1 MAPIEVPVLGRAAAI
16 ALFALV
22 HVMFANLALGGP
34 IIAVVSEWM
43 GMQTGDSRYDR
54 FAHALGKF
62 NVVAFSFG
70 ATLGV
75 ALVATLIGLWP
86 TFWTI
91 GVNIFFYPLV
101 LEVVMFFLEGG
112 FLYYWVYSWDRYADN
127 KGKHIW
133 FGVFQVVF
141 GTATMLIINGVGA
154 AMLTPP
160 ANIASLGGGSLDSIF
175 RNFGPLYWNN
185 PTWLPLSLH
194 RFVGAISF
202 TGFLIAI
209 VAGIFR
215 WRSSTSERKAIYNW
229 MAGWGIKL
237 GLAPLV
243 LMPAIGFFYVKE
255 ISVAAPMA
263 FVNLMM
269 GQSRWVFN
277 LQVVLLGILFFTGNL
292 YLTQSLRSASFKVAP
307 RASAA
312 NWLTVGAAIGF
323 VASVALAL
331 WGTSSG
337 LRGPAENWGIVG
349 LVLVTYIVAFG
360 LLLSRGKEGV
370 EQLTLMGKII
380 TALVAIWAV
389 VVMLPFAQMG
399 LTAFPLGQ
407 MRPWRY
413 AGLVS
418 IFTLTV
424 ANIGLYWRAQR
435 EAELEREQAS
445 SSGLP
450 VLSGILALGIMFV
463 MGYAREAARAPYL
476 VYEQVKSIA
485 EPFEKVSVTE
495 IPLPGLAAGALILV
509 GMVVFLALGW
519 LIIITSRAPWEV
531 FPSEAA
537 PARATEPVTSSLAT
551 LRERQ

>member
-1 MAPIEVPVLGRAAAI
+1 MAPIEVPILGRAAAI

-43 GMQTGDSRYDR
+43 GMRTGDSRYDR

-86 TFWTI
+86 TFWTV
-91 GVNIFFYPLV
+91 GVNLFFYPLV

-133 FGVFQVVF
+133 FGVFQVIF
-141 GTATMLIINGVGA
+141 GTMTMLIINGVGA

-160 ANIASLGGGSLDSIF
+160 ANITSLGGGSLDSIF

-185 PTWLPLSLH
+185 PTWLPLSIH
-194 RFVGAISF
+194 RLVGAVSF

-209 VAGIFR
+209 VAGLMQ
-215 WRSSTSERKAIYNW
+215 WRRSAAERRAVYNW

-255 ISVAAPMA
+255 INAAAPMA
-263 FVNLMM
+263 FVNLMV
-269 GQSRWVFN
+269 GEVRWVFN
-277 LQVVLLGILFFTGNL
+277 LQLVLLGILFVVGNL
-292 YLTQSLRSASFKVAP
+292 YLAQSLRSANFTVAP
-307 RASAA
+307 KASATS
-312 NWLTVGAAIGF
+312 WLGIGAVIGLL
-323 VASVALAL
+323 ASLALAL
-331 WGTSSG
+331 LGTSSG

-349 LVLVTYIVAFG
+349 LVLLTYLVAFG
-360 LLLSRGKEGV
+360 FQLSGGKEGMGR
-370 EQLTLMGKII
+370 LTALSNVI
-380 TALVAIWAV
+380 TVLVAVWALVAII
-389 VVMLPFAQMG
+389 PFNQLG
-399 LTAFPLGQ
+399 LAAFPLGQ
-407 MRPWRY
+407 MRPWKY

-418 IFTLTV
+418 IFTLTL
-424 ANIGLYWRAQR
+424 ANIGLYWQAQR
-435 EAELEREQAS
+435 EAELDREQAS
-445 SSGLP
+445 PSGLP
-450 VLSGILALGIMFV
+450 VLAGVSALGIMFV

-476 VYEQVKSIA
+476 IYEQVKSIV
-485 EPFEKVSVTE
+485 EPFEKVSVSE
-495 IPLPGLAAGALILV
+495 IPLPGLAAAALILV
-509 GMVVFLALGW
+509 GMVLFIGLGW
-519 LIIITSRAPWEV
+519 LIAITSRAPWEV
-531 FPSEAA
+531 IPAEAA
-537 PARATEPVTSSLAT
+537 PARAPEPVTSSLAT
-551 LRERQ
+551 LGERH